1 MMRTSYFS
9 LDNMPIRSDCEKL
22 LREYKVNN
30 KISKGAYGTIYEVCK
45 DKNCNFVLK
54 TMEFCKSKYE
64 MIGVSKLS
72 YNTKY
77 NEWIKEIDNHLKII
91 ECQKSYEFKFVPYI
105 YDAWFCNEKNGDAVF
120 YIVMEKFDGD
130 LKYLIKK
137 FSNHSKEDN
146 FFKSFIILK
155 LKVLAKS
162 LEHINNS
169 CKICLDD
176 IKLENILYKKNDDNT
191 YDLVFSDFGT
201 SIIHSNETC
210 IKTDIDRFRQTVN
223 EFNEKF

>member
-91 ECQKSYEFKFVPYI
+91 ECQKEYEFKFVPYI